1 MSDTATGEKSRQVEP
16 VGICPFLQDTEHPFV
31 AEPGLSSAAS
41 SVAKTVQRSPVATED
56 TD

>member
-1 MSDTATGEKSRQVEP
+1 MSDPPTGEKSRQVEP

-31 AEPGLSSAAS
+31 AEPGLSS
-41 SVAKTVQRSPVATED
+41 PVATED